1 MKKIKWRN
9 RNGECKSMGAEC
21 SMATL
26 IIEGDFE
33 QRLEEGKLALQISR
47 GKAFQEEETASTRG

>member
-9 RNGECKSMGAEC
+9 VNVECKSLGADC

-26 IIEGDFE
+26 IIEGDIE
-33 QRLEEGKLALQISR
+33 QRLEEWKLALQIS
-47 GKAFQEEETASTRG
+47 